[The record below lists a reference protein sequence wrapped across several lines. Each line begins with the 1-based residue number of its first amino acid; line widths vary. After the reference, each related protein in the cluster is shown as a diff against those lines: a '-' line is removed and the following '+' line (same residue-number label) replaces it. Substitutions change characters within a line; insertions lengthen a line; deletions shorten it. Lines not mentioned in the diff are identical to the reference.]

1 MGYER
6 SIIAAMRGYVPGKQ
20 LASRDIIKLNSNEN
34 PHPPCPAVM
43 HALRDIDPEALRR
56 YPPAAADGFRDAA
69 AALHGLSLDQVV
81 AVNGGDELLRMVITT
96 FVDPGSPIGVVEPS
110 YSLYPVLAAIHGS
123 AIVAL
128 DSMAD
133 WSLPR
138 DLATRMNDA
147 GVKLLFVVNPHAPS
161 GHLTAPAA
169 LAELARAFRGVLLV
183 DEAYV
188 DFVDPA
194 LGHDVV
200 PLLAHHDNVLIL
212 RSMSKGYSLAGLRF
226 GYGLG
231 AKELIEPLLWKTRD
245 SYNVDAIAQHL
256 ATTALQHR
264 GEAEKTWAAVREER
278 ARTGIA
284 LHALGFE
291 VYPSQS
297 NFLLARVPAGTSA
310 AALLRSLEARG
321 ILVRHFAEPRLDDAL
336 RISIGTHEQNHRL
349 LAELGTLLRA

>member
-20 LASRDIIKLNSNEN
+20 LASRDVIKLNSNEN
-34 PHPPCPAVM
+34 PHPPCPAVLR
-43 HALRDIDPEALRR
+43 ALRDIDPEALRR
-56 YPPAAADGFRDAA
+56 YPPAAADGFRRAA
-69 AALHGLSLDQVV
+69 ATLHDISMDQVV

-96 FVDPGSPIGVVEPS
+96 FVDPGTPIGVVEPS

-123 AIVAL
+123 PIVAV
-128 DSMAD
+128 DSLPD
-133 WSLPR
+133 WSLPG
-138 DLATRMNDA
+138 DLATRMNEA

-200 PLLAHHDNVLIL
+200 PLLADHDNVLIL

-231 AKELIEPLLWKTRD
+231 TESLIEPLLWKTRD

-256 ATTALQHR
+256 ATTSLSHR
-264 GEAEKTWAAVREER
+264 AEAEETWVAVRAER
-278 ARTGIA
+278 ARTSTA
-284 LHALGFE
+284 LRALGFH

-297 NFLLARVPAGTSA
+297 NFVLARVPTGASA
-310 AALLRSLEARG
+310 PALLRALETRD
-321 ILVRHFAEPRLDDAL
+321 ILVRYFADPRLDDAL
-336 RISIGTHEQNHRL
+336 RISIGTREQNDRL
-349 LAELGTLLRA
+349 LAELEALL

>member
-20 LASRDIIKLNSNEN
+20 LASRDVIKLNSNEN
-34 PHPPCPAVM
+34 PHPPCQAVM
-43 HALRDIDPEALRR
+43 GALRDIDPEALRR
-56 YPPAAADGFRDAA
+56 YPPAAADAFRRAA
-69 AALHGLSLDQVV
+69 ASLHGISPDQVV

-96 FVDPGSPIGVVEPS
+96 FVDPGTPIGVVDPS

-123 AIVAL
+123 PIVAH
-128 DSMAD
+128 DSLGD
-133 WSLPR
+133 WSLPG

-169 LAELARAFRGVLLV
+169 LSELARAFRGVLLV

-188 DFVDPA
+188 DFVDPE

-200 PLLAHHDNVLIL
+200 PLLEAHDNILIL

-231 AKELIEPLLWKTRD
+231 TKQLIEPLLWKTRD

-256 ATTALQHR
+256 ATTSLQHR
-264 GEAEKTWAAVREER
+264 GEAEKSWAAVRAER
-278 ARTGIA
+278 TRTSNA
-284 LHALGFE
+284 LRALGFA

-297 NFLLARVPAGTSA
+297 NFVLARVPAGASA
-310 AALLRSLEARG
+310 PALLGALEARG

-336 RISIGTHEQNHRL
+336 RISIGTHEQNERL
-349 LAELGTLLRA
+349 LAEVGALLA

>member
-20 LASRDIIKLNSNEN
+20 LASRDVIKLNSNEN

-43 HALRDIDPEALRR
+43 DALRDIDPEALRR
-56 YPPAAADGFRDAA
+56 YPPAAADGFRRAA
-69 AALHGLSLDQVV
+69 AALHGISLDQVV

-96 FVDPGSPIGVVEPS
+96 FVDPGTPIGVVDPS

-123 AIVAL
+123 PIVAL
-128 DSMAD
+128 DSLAD

-138 DLATRMNDA
+138 DLATHMNDA

-161 GHLTAPAA
+161 GHLTAPGA
-169 LAELARAFRGVLLV
+169 LRELARAFRGVLLV

-194 LGHDVV
+194 LAHDVV
-200 PLLAHHDNVLIL
+200 PLLGDHDNILIL

-231 AKELIEPLLWKTRD
+231 PESLIEPLLWKTRD

-256 ATTALQHR
+256 ASRSLQHR
-264 GEAEKTWAAVREER
+264 AEAEKTWVAVRDER
-278 ARTGIA
+278 ARTSTA
-284 LHALGFE
+284 LRALGFQ

-297 NFLLARVPAGTSA
+297 NFVLARVPAGASA
-310 AALLRSLEARG
+310 PALLCALEAAG
-321 ILVRHFAEPRLDDAL
+321 ILVRYFAEPRLDDAL
-336 RISIGTHEQNHRL
+336 RISIGTREQNDRL
-349 LAELGTLLRA
+349 LAELGALLDP